1 MEFFFGFY
9 FSERNGVFVYEFGDM
24 CKYMAIFSIF
34 AYWAFCIHYKVLNIQ
49 LGIDYLNGDK
59 TELKPWI
66 FLSRSFLAVALVVYV
81 ASVYGW
87 SVIVNVIDI
96 IVTATKL

>member
-1 MEFFFGFY
+1 M
-9 FSERNGVFVYEFGDM
+9 FVYEFGDM

-34 AYWAFCIHYKVLNIQ
+34 AYWAFRIFYKVLNIR

-59 TELKPWI
+59 LELKSWT
-66 FLSRSFLAVALVVYV
+66 FLPLSFLIVMLVVYS

-87 SVIVNVIDI
+87 SAIVNVIDI